1 MVAEVETRRTGAEDV
16 RWDLSDLYA
25 GGDDPTIKQDMQRA
39 DAQAEKLAATYR
51 GKVATLDDESLYGA
65 IAEYEAIAEIAY
77 RVGSFAH
84 LLWSTDTGN
93 AQYGALVQKATEWSA
108 QLEQKV
114 VFFELEWTN
123 APDEFAEGMMH
134 HPTLAHYKHWLE
146 TTRRYQ
152 PHRLS
157 EPEEKILAEKS
168 VTGRNAWIRFFS
180 QLMGSLRYPFDG
192 GELTQSDILA
202 KLYETDRDV
211 RTRAAES
218 VTGVLKSQLPTLTY
232 IFNTLAADKASDDR
246 LRNYPSWVSSRNL
259 SNEVS
264 DEVVE
269 ALIDAVTSRYDIVAR
284 YYHLKRELLGLDK
297 LYDYDRYAPLPAA
310 EGYYHW
316 ERAHDIVLSAY
327 GKFHPQTAE
336 IAELFFTHSWIDAPP
351 QPGKRGG
358 AYSASTVPSAHPYVF
373 MNYTGAPRDVMTLAH
388 ELGHGIHQYLSRE
401 QGLLQA
407 HTPLTTAEMA
417 STFGEM
423 LVFTDLMQQEDD
435 PKAQLAMLGHKI
447 EDTFATVFRQ
457 VSMNRFEHGM
467 HTARREEGELNSGRF
482 SEIWMDT
489 QQAMFADSVE
499 LSENYAIWW
508 SYIPHFL
515 HTPGY
520 VYAYAFG
527 ELLVLA
533 LFARYRQEG
542 ASFAPRYL
550 DVLRA
555 GGSDWPEK
563 TLAPMGVDLTDPSFW
578 REGLG
583 EIDAL
588 VTQAEALVEQTR

>member
-25 GGDDPTIKQDMQRA
+25 GLDDPTIKQDMQRA
-39 DAQAEKLAATYR
+39 DEQAEGLAVAYR
-51 GKVATLDDESLYGA
+51 GKVATLDDESLYEA
-65 IAEYEAIAEIAY
+65 VAEYEAIAEIAY

-108 QLEQKV
+108 QLEQKL
-114 VFFELEWTN
+114 VFFELEWVN
-123 APDEFAEGMMH
+123 APDEFAEGMIH

-168 VTGRNAWIRFFS
+168 VTGRNAWTRFFS

-192 GELTQSDILA
+192 EESDILA
-202 KLYETDRDV
+202 KLYEADRDV
-211 RTRAAES
+211 RVRAAES
-218 VTGVLKSQLPTLTY
+218 VTGVLESQLPTLTY
-232 IFNTLAADKASDDR
+232 IFNTLAADKSSDDR
-246 LRNYPSWVSSRNL
+246 LRNYPNWVSSRNL

-264 DEVVE
+264 DEVVD

-310 EGYYHW
+310 EEHYHW
-316 ERAHDIVLSAY
+316 DRAREIVLSAY
-327 GKFHPQTAE
+327 RRFHPRAAE
-336 IAELFFTHSWIDAPP
+336 IAEMLFTHSWIDAPP
-351 QPGKRGG
+351 QLGKRGG
-358 AYSASTVPSAHPYVF
+358 AYSASTVPSVHPYVF
-373 MNYTGAPRDVMTLAH
+373 MNYTGTPRDVMTLAH

-401 QGLLQA
+401 QGMLQA

-423 LVFTDLMQQEDD
+423 LVFTDLMQQEDN
-435 PKAQLAMLGHKI
+435 PIAQLAMLGLKI

-467 HTARREEGELNSGRF
+467 HTARREEGELTSERF

-489 QQAMFADSVE
+489 QQAVFADSVE
-499 LSENYAIWW
+499 LSENYGIWW

-533 LFARYRQEG
+533 LFARYRREG
-542 ASFAPRYL
+542 DGFAPRYL

-563 TLAPMGVDLTDPSFW
+563 TLAPMGVNLSDPNFW

-588 VTQAEALVEQTR
+588 VAQAEALVEQTR

>member
-1 MVAEVETRRTGAEDV
+1 
-16 RWDLSDLYA
+16 
-25 GGDDPTIKQDMQRA
+25 
-39 DAQAEKLAATYR
+39 
-51 GKVATLDDESLYGA
+51 
-65 IAEYEAIAEIAY
+65 
-77 RVGSFAH
+77 
-84 LLWSTDTGN
+84 
-93 AQYGALVQKATEWSA
+93 
-108 QLEQKV
+108 
-114 VFFELEWTN
+114 
-123 APDEFAEGMMH
+123 
-134 HPTLAHYKHWLE
+134 
-146 TTRRYQ
+146 
-152 PHRLS
+152 
-157 EPEEKILAEKS
+157 
-168 VTGRNAWIRFFS
+168 
-180 QLMGSLRYPFDG
+180 
-192 GELTQSDILA
+192 
-202 KLYETDRDV
+202 
-211 RTRAAES
+211 
-218 VTGVLKSQLPTLTY
+218 
-232 IFNTLAADKASDDR
+232 
-246 LRNYPSWVSSRNL
+246 
-259 SNEVS
+259 
-264 DEVVE
+264 
-269 ALIDAVTSRYDIVAR
+269 
-284 YYHLKRELLGLDK
+284 
-297 LYDYDRYAPLPAA
+297 
-310 EGYYHW
+310 
-316 ERAHDIVLSAY
+316 
-327 GKFHPQTAE
+327 
-336 IAELFFTHSWIDAPP
+336 
-351 QPGKRGG
+351 
-358 AYSASTVPSAHPYVF
+358 